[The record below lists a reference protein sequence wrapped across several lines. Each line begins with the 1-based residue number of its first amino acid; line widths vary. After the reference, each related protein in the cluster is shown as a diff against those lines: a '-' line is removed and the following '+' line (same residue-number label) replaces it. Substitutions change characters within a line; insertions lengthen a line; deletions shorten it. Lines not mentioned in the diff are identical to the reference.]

1 MPYYKMRKKIGMAI
15 EETVFRRLRV
25 HAAQRGRS
33 VSDVI
38 EESISSYLA
47 LHEGSADERM
57 AAFERFTSRPY
68 GLSPEQLNVILE
80 EDSLDQ

>member
-1 MPYYKMRKKIGMAI
+1 MKKKIGTAI
-15 EETVFRRLRV
+15 DETVFRRLRV

-38 EESISSYLA
+38 EESISSCLA
-47 LHEGSADERM
+47 LHEGSIDERM

-68 GLSPEQLNVILE
+68 GLSPEQLDVILE

>member
-1 MPYYKMRKKIGMAI
+1 MRKKIGTAI
-15 EETVFRRLRV
+15 EETIFRRLRV

-57 AAFERFTSRPY
+57 AAFERFTSRPF
-68 GLSPEQLNVILE
+68 GLSPEQLEVILE
-80 EDSLDQ
+80 KDSLDQ

>member
-1 MPYYKMRKKIGMAI
+1 MKKKIGTVI
-15 EETVFRRLRV
+15 EETIFRRLRV

-47 LHEGSADERM
+47 LHEGSAEERM
-57 AAFERFTSRPY
+57 TAFERFTSRPF
-68 GLSPEQLNVILE
+68 GLSREQLDVILE

>member
-1 MPYYKMRKKIGMAI
+1 VKKKIGTAI
-15 EETVFRRLRV
+15 EDTIFRRLRV
-25 HAAQRGRS
+25 HAAQNGRS

-47 LHEGSADERM
+47 LHEGSADQRM
-57 AAFERFTSRPY
+57 AAFERFTSRPFR
-68 GLSPEQLNVILE
+68 LSPEELALVLE

>member
-1 MPYYKMRKKIGMAI
+1 MRKKIGTAI

-47 LHEGSADERM
+47 LHEGSVDERM
-57 AAFERFTSRPY
+57 AAFERFTLRP
-68 GLSPEQLNVILE
+68 LDVILE